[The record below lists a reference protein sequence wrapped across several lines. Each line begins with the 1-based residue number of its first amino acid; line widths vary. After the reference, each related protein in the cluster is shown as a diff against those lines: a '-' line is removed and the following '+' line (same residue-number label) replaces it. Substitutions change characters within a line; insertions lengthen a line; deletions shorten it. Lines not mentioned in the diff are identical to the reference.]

1 MSRHLRRLLLFI
13 AFLFLLWTLF
23 EGASAWSVG
32 GFLLCGGAW
41 YGLTILK
48 TRELDSPRPR

>member
-41 YGLTILK
+41 YGLTVLK
-48 TRELDSPRPR
+48 TRELDSPKPR